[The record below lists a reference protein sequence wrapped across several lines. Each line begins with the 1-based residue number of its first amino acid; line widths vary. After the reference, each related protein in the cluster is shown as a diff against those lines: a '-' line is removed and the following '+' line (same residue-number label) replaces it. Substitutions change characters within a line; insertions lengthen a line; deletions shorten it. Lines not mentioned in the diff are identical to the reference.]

1 MSFRFNAIFQQNN
14 TQTCPENG
22 AMAEIYSG
30 AKLQY
35 LRHKTNK
42 FSHIFQQKKTHDNEY
57 EIKSQKMRKQL
68 L

>member
-35 LRHKTNK
+35 LGHKTNK
-42 FSHIFQQKKTHDNEY
+42 FSLLFQPKKNQHDNEN
-57 EIKSQKMRKQL
+57 EIKSQNRKITN
-68 L
+68 

>member
-35 LRHKTNK
+35 LGHKTNK
-42 FSHIFQQKKTHDNEY
+42 FSHLFQQKKHDNEN
-57 EIKSQKMRKQL
+57 EIKSQNGKITN
-68 L
+68 